1 MAELKFSAHL
11 QYTSPTA
18 RRDVDW
24 ETPVL
29 STEAQNNTGI
39 AELFESIASHR
50 TALEATGTLAT
61 RRRDRRRQEFRSLLV
76 EELTLDVERR
86 LTEGELAATFEG
98 VAEGRLDPYAAARQ
112 VLPML
117 SWKPS

>member
-24 ETPVL
+24 EIPVL
-29 STEAQNNTGI
+29 STEAPNNTGI
-39 AELFESIASHR
+39 AELFEGITSHR
-50 TALEATGTLAT
+50 TALEASGALQARRRT
-61 RRRDRRRQEFRSLLV
+61 RRGQEFRALLV

-86 LTEGELAATFEG
+86 LSEGDLAATFEG

-117 SWKPS
+117 SWRPS

>member
-1 MAELKFSAHL
+1 
-11 QYTSPTA
+11 
-18 RRDVDW
+18 VDW
-24 ETPVL
+24 EIPVL

-39 AELFESIASHR
+39 AELFDAITGHR
-50 TALEATGTLAT
+50 TALEAAGALEA
-61 RRRDRRRQEFRSLLV
+61 RRRARRGQEFRSLLV
-76 EELTLDVERR
+76 EELTIDVERR
-86 LTEGELAATFEG
+86 LTEGDLAATLEG